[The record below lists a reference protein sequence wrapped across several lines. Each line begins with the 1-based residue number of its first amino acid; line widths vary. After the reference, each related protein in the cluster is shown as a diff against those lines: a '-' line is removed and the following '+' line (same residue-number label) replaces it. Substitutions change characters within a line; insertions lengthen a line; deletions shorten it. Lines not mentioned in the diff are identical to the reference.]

1 MYSDVYEEKNTEN
14 YSEASE
20 ILFQVSAYYGSWK
33 TKLKFNSL
41 TQKVST
47 ATYGFVP
54 LQECKNTEFV
64 WELEQF
70 CEGRCK

>member
-14 YSEASE
+14 YSEANE
-20 ILFQVSAYYGSWK
+20 ISFQVSAYYGSWK

-41 TQKVST
+41 TQKVSA
-47 ATYGFVP
+47 ATGIVP
-54 LQECKNTEFV
+54 LQEYKNTEFV

>member
-1 MYSDVYEEKNTEN
+1 MYSDVYEEKNIEN

-20 ILFQVSAYYGSWK
+20 ISFQVSAYYGSWK

-41 TQKVST
+41 TQKVSA
-47 ATYGFVP
+47 ATGIVP
-54 LQECKNTEFV
+54 LQEYKNTEFV